1 MKQEKK
7 IIESVKTVEDA
18 QATTGMT
25 LPENIQSLPVDVQ
38 AFMKLR
44 IVAAAL
50 NGLTAKNL
58 SDFPKFT
65 PGEHRYYPWFWLISP
80 QEYENMTTEE
90 KGRCVGRSGDSAYS
104 SGGLVFAS
112 ASSASSD
119 SSAGSAVR
127 LAFRTRELAEY
138 AGKQF
143 KELWAD
149 LYFLPE

>member
-1 MKQEKK
+1 MKTEKT
-7 IIESVKTVEDA
+7 IERVKSVEDA
-18 QATTGMT
+18 QTLTGMR
-25 LPENIQSLPVDVQ
+25 LPENIQELPVDVQ

-65 PGEHRYYPWFWLISP
+65 PGEHRYYPWFWLISQ

-90 KGRCVGRSGDSAYS
+90 KGRCVGRSLYSADSY
-104 SGGLVFAS
+104 GGLVYAVANN
-112 ASSASSD
+112 ASSYSFTSY
-119 SSAGSAVR
+119 AVR